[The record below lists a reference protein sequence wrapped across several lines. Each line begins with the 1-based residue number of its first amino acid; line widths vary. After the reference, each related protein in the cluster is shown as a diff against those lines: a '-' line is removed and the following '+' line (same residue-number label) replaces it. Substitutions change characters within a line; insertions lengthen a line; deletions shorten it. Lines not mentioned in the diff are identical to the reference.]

1 MSFNI
6 QYKKIMIFRQN
17 DTKVR
22 THKTKSKKQ
31 KKNNKKTPKNRASF
45 KERRLTACFYF
56 WNGNYLDFALHKI
69 NK

>member
-22 THKTKSKKQ
+22 THKTKSKNQ
-31 KKNNKKTPKNRASF
+31 KKNKTKKQQQKTEQALKN
-45 KERRLTACFYF
+45 E
-56 WNGNYLDFALHKI
+56 D
-69 NK
+69 

>member
-31 KKNNKKTPKNRASF
+31 KKTTKKPQKTEQALKN
-45 KERRLTACFYF
+45 E
-56 WNGNYLDFALHKI
+56 D
-69 NK
+69 

>member
-31 KKNNKKTPKNRASF
+31 KKKQQKKPQKTEQALKN
-45 KERRLTACFYF
+45 E
-56 WNGNYLDFALHKI
+56 D
-69 NK
+69 

>member
-22 THKTKSKKQ
+22 THKTKSKKT
-31 KKNNKKTPKNRASF
+31 KKKTTIKTQKTEQALKN
-45 KERRLTACFYF
+45 E
-56 WNGNYLDFALHKI
+56 D
-69 NK
+69 